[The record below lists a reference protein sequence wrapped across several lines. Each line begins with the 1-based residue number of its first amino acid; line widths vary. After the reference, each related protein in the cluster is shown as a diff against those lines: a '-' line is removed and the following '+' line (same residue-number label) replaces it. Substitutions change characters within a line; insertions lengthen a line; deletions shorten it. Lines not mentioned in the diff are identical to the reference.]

1 MKNKNLRNLF
11 IGAVVVVAG
20 VGVAMYSCEKEN
32 ITPAEEVTGE
42 VKELQTVLPNDQHIC
57 SPVQEKNI
65 IRPNKEKVG
74 TAYIYNDPE
83 KMYVLL
89 FGDEGHFFRDAYL
102 EDAASVGELPMNSDG
117 NLAFGDFSYQI
128 AGKAMSNVRRFVL
141 PIGKLEGKYFSV
153 VAQVRHTRYNG
164 VKERAW
170 IQGRLV
176 GNTEKGHVF
185 IYEPKLCKTPA
196 SDIPAEEAAAPAPGA
211 HPGKVDNP
219 VEPVKPVKPVQE
231 SPIK

>member
-1 MKNKNLRNLF
+1 MKNKNLRNLL

-20 VGVAMYSCEKEN
+20 VAVTMYSCEKEN
-32 ITPAEEVTGE
+32 IVPGEEVTGE
-42 VKELQTVLPNDQHIC
+42 VQELKSVLPNEQNFC
-57 SPVQEKNI
+57 APVEQKNI
-65 IRPNKEKVG
+65 IRTNKEKVG

-83 KMYVLL
+83 NMYVLL

-102 EDAASVGELPMNSDG
+102 EDEADVADFPMNSNG
-117 NLAFGDFSYQI
+117 NLAFADFSYSI
-128 AGKAMSNVRRFVL
+128 VGKAMSNVRRFVL

-185 IYEPKLCKTPA
+185 VYEPTLCKTPP
-196 SDIPAEEAAAPAPGA
+196 SDLPAEGTVSPAPGA
-211 HPGKVDNP
+211 NPDKYNNPEERNSRPVVPGEDLK
-219 VEPVKPVKPVQE
+219 K
-231 SPIK
+231 